1 VGGGCQGVARFLTRS
16 GTRLVASYFNREYTF
31 LVLLQLQGN
40 FMANQKPA
48 QPKPQ
53 PPKTPNYKKPDRIRF
68 GDSV

>member
-1 VGGGCQGVARFLTRS
+1 MS
-16 GTRLVASYFNREYTF
+16 
-31 LVLLQLQGN
+31 
-40 FMANQKPA
+40 NQKPA